1 MKDEARALAA
11 ELNRGYYE
19 HCGLAADMLVKLVD
33 ELEHMEQQFDLA
45 INFLAKCNNM
55 TKDKK

>member
-1 MKDEARALAA
+1 MKNEARALAA
-11 ELNRGYYE
+11 ELDRGYYE
-19 HCGLAADMLVKLVD
+19 HISQASDMLLKLVD

-55 TKDKK
+55 TKAK

>member
-19 HCGLAADMLVKLVD
+19 HCGQAADTLVKLVD
-33 ELEHMEQQFDLA
+33 ELERMEQQFDLA

-55 TKDKK
+55 TKVKK